1 MSKEIVILDG
11 KKVPELQAIGE
22 SKALRIKKAFEPVS
36 KMLVDF
42 EDAFNEVISEAESG
56 EITPKL
62 IAKAKRLRF
71 DILKIRIK
79 TGKLKDKEKQEARRE
94 SKAIQGVHNILV
106 WALKEKYDK
115 LKEIEKH
122 YVRNVIL
129 SLDRRTKRLK
139 KGFWREII

>member
-1 MSKEIVILDG
+1 MSKEIVILEG

-22 SKALRIKKAFEPVS
+22 SNSLRIKKAFEPMS
-36 KMLVDF
+36 KMLVDV

-62 IAKAKRLRF
+62 IAKSKRLRF
-71 DILKIRIK
+71 DIIKIRIK
-79 TGKLKDKEKQEARRE
+79 TGKL
-94 SKAIQGVHNILV
+94 KAIQGVHNILV

-129 SLDRRTKRLK
+129 SLDRRSKRLK
-139 KGFWREII
+139 RGNEIQQ